1 MFEITSQIWIFMNM
15 NHKYTIR
22 IFFRI
27 IFDFF
32 KMKITQ
38 SYRIMNCTP
47 VWLELSMSQV
57 WKPSGFSPRTSKA
70 QLDGRCGISAIEFD
84 VVVLCQC
91 LGSRRETRP
100 MDSQRVGQAAKG
112 RISSKVVWVQG
123 WFACAKTW
131 ISGDFRGCLYCLTT
145 PTKKDEQMVK
155 PLNHVE
161 PFEALS
167 C

>member
-1 MFEITSQIWIFMNM
+1 
-15 NHKYTIR
+15 
-22 IFFRI
+22 
-27 IFDFF
+27 
-32 KMKITQ
+32 MKITEL
-38 SYRIMNCTP
+38 YRIINCTP

-57 WKPSGFSPRTSKA
+57 WKPSGALRCAIAHRPSNEA

-91 LGSRRETRP
+91 LGSWARWIDKPSRQSPRGGSAARSFESRDGLHVPRP
-100 MDSQRVGQAAKG
+100 GFQV
-112 RISSKVVWVQG
+112 
-123 WFACAKTW
+123 
-131 ISGDFRGCLYCLTT
+131 ISGDFRGCLYCLTILTT
-145 PTKKDEQMVK
+145 PTKKDEKMVK